1 MKEII
6 LKLKVEDLLRKKTSK
21 PSWLFL
27 FREKNET
34 LKIYLTHS
42 SYSCTNK
49 CEISSVDDIT
59 DHPMSEAAQAFI
71 QESLKEVKFRNLS
84 SICKFQ
90 CYFFLQE
97 DECLDRPMEMDSNPT
112 YKRCHLCVRIFSTKA
127 NLRYPLIF

>member
-42 SYSCTNK
+42 SYSRTNK

-71 QESLKEVKFRNLS
+71 QESLKEVKFRNLL

-90 CYFFLQE
+90 CYFFPAGGWVFGSTDGDGFQPNVQTL
-97 DECLDRPMEMDSNPT
+97 SS
-112 YKRCHLCVRIFSTKA
+112 LCENILNQS
-127 NLRYPLIF
+127 